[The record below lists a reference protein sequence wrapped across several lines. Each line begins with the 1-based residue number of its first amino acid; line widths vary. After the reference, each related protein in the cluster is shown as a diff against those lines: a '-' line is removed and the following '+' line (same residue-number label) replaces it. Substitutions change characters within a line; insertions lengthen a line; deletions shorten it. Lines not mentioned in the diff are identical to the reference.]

1 MEMKSS
7 KREQELYGNNNHI
20 FGKVYHEYIA
30 YFRRIYESLT
40 YIKQETVGFHI
51 YLFSL
56 AREEEE
62 GQSEKT
68 TQHHLRV
75 LSLI

>member
-1 MEMKSS
+1 MKSS
-7 KREQELYGNNNHI
+7 KREQELYGNNKHI

-30 YFRRIYESLT
+30 YFRNIREFNLHQAGNCRLPY
-40 YIKQETVGFHI
+40 I
-51 YLFSL
+51 YLFTL

-68 TQHHLRV
+68 TRHHLRV

>member
-7 KREQELYGNNNHI
+7 KREQELYGNNKHI

-51 YLFSL
+51 YICSAWLG
-56 AREEEE
+56 RRRR
-62 GQSEKT
+62 GNQRR
-68 TQHHLRV
+68 QH
-75 LSLI
+75 STI

>member
-1 MEMKSS
+1 MEITNIYLEKFTMNISPI
-7 KREQELYGNNNHI
+7 LG
-20 FGKVYHEYIA
+20 
-30 YFRRIYESLT
+30 IYESLT